1 MEDCLRLPSV
11 FSIAR
16 LTLQRPAE
24 SLEGGDH
31 FFRPVDA
38 LSFAADRS
46 QNAPHI
52 LKKPVGVSQLG
63 QQDRDVCRSNSKRF
77 AIIIEHL

>member
-1 MEDCLRLPSV
+1 MEDRLRLPSV
-11 FSIAR
+11 FSTAGP
-16 LTLQRPAE
+16 TLQRPAQA
-24 SLEGGDH
+24 LQRGDH

-52 LKKPVGVSQLG
+52 LKKPVGVRQLR
-63 QQDRDVCRSNSKRF
+63 QQHWDVCRSNPRRF
-77 AIIIEHL
+77 AIIIKHL